1 MVHLIDL
8 FMGLFHVEL
17 NPGKSMYAA
26 INADTNAHIG
36 LYRPVDGIETFVP
49 LQRVANNAGYRYLGI
64 MLQPD
69 GGWGAMTAVV
79 IGKVRAWATQ
89 VARARLPIDQAT
101 MVLKSVVGGLLNYV
115 LRAAPLAATTMTSI
129 DKMVA
134 AALYKCAGL
143 ARGRR
148 TAWAFMPVTDGGFGA
163 ASAVIMR
170 RSIVLETVLTW
181 LNGQEPPT
189 S

>member
-1 MVHLIDL
+1 MLEPSAVALL
-8 FMGLFHVEL
+8 
-17 NPGKSMYAA
+17 
-26 INADTNAHIG
+26 
-36 LYRPVDGIETFVP
+36 PVFVP
-49 LQRVANNAGYRYLGI
+49 QQSHISFGGMARMASVHVGQHECQVLHAVQVPASPLVGYRYLGI

-115 LRAAPLAATTMTSI
+115 LSAAPLAAATMTSI

-148 TAWAFMPVTDGGFGA
+148 TAWAFMPVTEGGFGA

-189 S
+189 P